1 MSKLPDRVDSRE
13 VGLVAG
19 LNLFHFFLGTRDLH
33 YGLWGDDLEVRIQNL
48 PEAQRRYSEFLLSH
62 IPDGVERI
70 LDVGCGAGGVA
81 TELIARGY
89 RVEGVSPSPLL
100 SNAARNQAGEDFV
113 IHEGRFEDVRFADD
127 DRFDLVL
134 FSESFQYIDLDHVLE
149 YARRR
154 LNPGGH
160 VLICD
165 FFKVRAEG
173 RSVIGG
179 GHPIE
184 KFRAAL
190 ELSGLEVLEDIDIT
204 AETAPN
210 LDIVA
215 QMGQE
220 LFMPTAELV
229 GYAFDRNHP
238 WLSRLFRW
246 KYQKKLRKIRR
257 KYLSGERNGA
267 NFARHKVYRLLL
279 LRLPEI

>member
-1 MSKLPDRVDSRE
+1 MSRLPQRVDSKE

-19 LNLFHFFLGTRDLH
+19 LNLFRFFLDTRDLH
-33 YGLWGDDLEVRIQNL
+33 YGLWSDGLEVNIRNL
-48 PEAQRRYSEFLLSH
+48 PEAQKRYTDFLLGH
-62 IPDGVERI
+62 IPDGVERV

-81 TELIARGY
+81 RELIARGY

-100 SNAARNQAGEDFV
+100 SDAARQQVGEDFV
-113 IHEGRFEDVRFADD
+113 IHEGRFEDLRFDDD
-127 DRFDLVL
+127 DRFDLVM
-134 FSESFQYIDLDHVLE
+134 FSESFQYIALDRVLE
-149 YARRR
+149 LARRR
-154 LNPGGH
+154 LKPGGY

-165 FFKVRAEG
+165 FFKVPAPG

-184 KFRAAL
+184 KFRAVLDA
-190 ELSGLEVLEDIDIT
+190 SGLELLEDRDIT

-215 QMGQE
+215 QMGRE
-220 LFMPTAELV
+220 LFLPTAELV

-238 WLSRLFRW
+238 WLSKLLRW
-246 KYQKKLRKIRR
+246 KYRKKLRKIRR

-267 NFARHKVYRLLL
+267 NFAQHKVYRLLL
-279 LRLPEI
+279 LREPEA